1 MTFSD
6 KPCKNCGK
14 KIRSEHSQK
23 MREECGAQLYAKLKK
38 QVTKSTIAV
47 AVLAI
52 FLCGTQGVGASV
64 MVQLFDENN
73 QPVMLNNQQDQVLYL
88 SNNQLYTLK
97 VSQPTSITGDVSD
110 LMTNTDNSGTTT
122 AIFKVPNYQSQI
134 KIGTGQDAETFIIIP
149 QQVTL
154 MAGLTTNDLIL
165 VGAVI
170 AILIVAILV
179 WKMRRQ

>member
-1 MTFSD
+1 MKHTS
-6 KPCKNCGK
+6 KPCKNCRKPCNLHSKSEAQDCGEELLK
-14 KIRSEHSQK
+14 KLLTKSAI
-23 MREECGAQLYAKLKK
+23 MALPFFLVLACGAHL
-38 QVTKSTIAV
+38 VE
-47 AVLAI
+47 
-52 FLCGTQGVGASV
+52 ASP
-64 MVQLFDENN
+64 MVQVFDENN

-88 SNNQLYTLK
+88 TSNQIYTLK
-97 VSQPTSITGDVSD
+97 VSQPTSVTGDVTD
-110 LMTNTDNSGTTT
+110 LMVSMDNSGTTT

-134 KIGTGQDAETFIIIP
+134 KIGTGQDVETFIIMP

-170 AILIVAILV
+170 AILIIAILV